1 MKISKLIGR
10 YSKAGL
16 RGKLPGAPGSSWQ
29 LPGAHQLQYTGAS
42 NVCRAQ
48 CTAHNARRT
57 RLNKPTKVA
66 RFSYFRGTLL
76 QGNFVHNCTSKAHK
90 ALRPTKVARFSYLS
104 ALVCKDTS
112 PTTAQAMITMH
123 CGLQRSI
130 DFHIF
135 QHVAAC
141 CLFLLF
147 LFLCCCCSRNHSV
160 PAARGLYKAEPS
172 AQQLCEL
179 HQLAPNGRLGPVLA
193 ARCAYS
199 CNCGSLSG
207 RFSAGDLHARIERGK
222 S

>member
-1 MKISKLIGR
+1 MRNSFLVHRLGTGMARFMSTSSEVPVPHMRRALTSAVPVAKIAS
-10 YSKAGL
+10 
-16 RGKLPGAPGSSWQ
+16 PTPSWHSPMVTSDQ
-29 LPGAHQLQYTGAS
+29 
-42 NVCRAQ
+42 RAQ
-48 CTAHNARRT
+48 SITSHLKNTGPHASTKTSRHGRRYK
-57 RLNKPTKVA
+57 LEA
-66 RFSYFRGTLL
+66 
-76 QGNFVHNCTSKAHK
+76 C
-90 ALRPTKVARFSYLS
+90 PTKVARFSYLS

-123 CGLQRSI
+123 CGLNRSI

-147 LFLCCCCSRNHSV
+147 LCLCCCCSRNHSV